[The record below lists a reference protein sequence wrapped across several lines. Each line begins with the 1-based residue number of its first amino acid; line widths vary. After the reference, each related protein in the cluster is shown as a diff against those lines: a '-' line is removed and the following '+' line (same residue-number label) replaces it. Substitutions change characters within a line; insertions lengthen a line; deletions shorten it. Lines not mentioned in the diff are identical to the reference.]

1 LFNFNINILIWS
13 LIIFA
18 ALLVQ
23 VLVGTVRLIM
33 MVKGNKILTSII
45 GFFEGVIAITVT
57 ITIVSNVVKSGMNF
71 FMVLFYALGFAIG
84 LYFGVII
91 SGKISRDMLSVN
103 IVTRSFDINIEDVLR
118 DHGFGVT
125 CYNGSGKDG
134 DLRILNIIC
143 KKANLEKL
151 RLLVHEID
159 PNAMLTSH
167 TLQGLSGGF
176 IFDLKSRI

>member
-1 LFNFNINILIWS
+1 MFSFNINILMWS

-45 GFFEGVIAITVT
+45 GFFEGAIAITVT
-57 ITIVSNVVKSGMNF
+57 ITIVSNVVKSGMNI

-91 SGKISRDMLSVN
+91 SGKISKDMLNVN
-103 IVTRSFDINIEDVLR
+103 IVTRSLEFNIEDVLR
-118 DHGFGVT
+118 KHGFGVT
-125 CYNGSGKDG
+125 CYSGSGKDG
-134 DLRILNIIC
+134 DIRILNVIC
-143 KKANLEKL
+143 KKTNLEKL
-151 RLLVHEID
+151 KSLIHGID
-159 PNAMLTSH
+159 PNAMVTSH
-167 TLQGLSGGF
+167 TLEGLSGGF
-176 IFDLKSRI
+176 IFDIKSRI

>member
-1 LFNFNINILIWS
+1 MFNFNINILIWS

-18 ALLVQ
+18 ALLIQ

-45 GFFEGVIAITVT
+45 GFLEGAIAITVT
-57 ITIVSNVVKSGMNF
+57 ITVVSNVVKGGMNI
-71 FMVLFYALGFAIG
+71 FMILFYALGFAVG
-84 LYFGVII
+84 LFFGVLI

-103 IVTRSFDINIEDVLR
+103 IVTRSIDINIEDILR
-118 DHGFGVT
+118 KNGFGVT

-134 DLRILNIIC
+134 DIKILNIIC
-143 KKANLEKL
+143 KKTSLEPLKSI
-151 RLLVHEID
+151 VNEID

-167 TLQGLSGGF
+167 MLTGLSGGF
-176 IFDLKSRI
+176 IFDIKSRI